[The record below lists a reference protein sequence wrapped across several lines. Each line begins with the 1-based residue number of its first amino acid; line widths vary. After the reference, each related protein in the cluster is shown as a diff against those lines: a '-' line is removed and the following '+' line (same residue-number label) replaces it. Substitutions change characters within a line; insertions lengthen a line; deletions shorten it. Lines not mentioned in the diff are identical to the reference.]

1 MKKKWMGLLLSGMLV
16 VSTIAGC
23 KKTEAPADNAT
34 TTEETKE
41 SEAPGS
47 DEESETPAGN
57 TETEAPEDTV
67 DKEDEGGSGSV
78 MEETAADVSRI
89 AIEAV
94 ANQEGKEVRI
104 AALCCPYGPFWKE
117 VVNGIKSAQTYLAD
131 YNCTVDIISLDSL
144 DGQKWYDAIQN
155 CIVKDYDVISSMGV
169 SDSICSIVDEA
180 TAAGIKVYFYNS
192 DTAMDCSRVA
202 FIGQDL
208 YAAGRYAAD
217 LMAEQLDNQ
226 GTVGI
231 ITGLFSVNAHELRR
245 TGIEDQLKE
254 KYPDIK
260 VIPAVECKDN
270 DSTAYDVAKD
280 LVTGNPDI
288 SGILCTANGQIGTAQ
303 ALEDMGLAGKIKI
316 ICFDYM
322 GQVLDFVEKGTIA
335 ATISQGPFDQG
346 SDPIIY
352 GYNEVIQGSPEV
364 TGNVFTK
371 MDVITIENVAE
382 WK

>member
-1 MKKKWMGLLLSGMLV
+1 MRKRWMGLLLSGMLAV
-16 VSTIAGC
+16 LAIAGC
-23 KKTEAPADNAT
+23 GKSEAPADNAEK
-34 TTEETKE
+34 TEETTE
-41 SEAPGS
+41 SEAPADNTESEAPADTADKKDS
-47 DEESETPAGN
+47 DE
-57 TETEAPEDTV
+57 D
-67 DKEDEGGSGSV
+67 GSGSV

-94 ANQEGKEVRI
+94 ENNDGKEVKI

-155 CIVKDYDVISSMGV
+155 CIVKDYDVISAMGV

-180 TAAGIKVYFYNS
+180 TDAGIKVYFYNS
-192 DTAMDCSRVA
+192 DTAKDCSRVA

-217 LMAEQLDNQ
+217 LMAEQLDNK
-226 GTVGI
+226 GTIGI

-245 TGIEDQLKE
+245 TGIEDELKE

-260 VIPAVECKDN
+260 VIPAVECKDS

-280 LVTGNPDI
+280 LVTANPDI
-288 SGILCTANGQIGTAQ
+288 NGILCTANGQIGTAQ
-303 ALEDMGLAGKIKI
+303 ALEDMGLAGQIKI

-322 GQVLDFVEKGTIA
+322 GQVLDFVESGTIA

-346 SDPIIY
+346 SDPLIY
-352 GYNEVIQGSPEV
+352 GYNEVIQGKPEV
-364 TGNVFTK
+364 TGDVFTK
-371 MDVITIENVAE
+371 MDVITIDNVAE
-382 WK
+382 WKD

>member
-1 MKKKWMGLLLSGMLV
+1 MRKRWMGLLLSGMLAV
-16 VSTIAGC
+16 LAITGC
-23 KKTEAPADNAT
+23 GKTDAPTDNAT
-34 TTEETKE
+34 NTEETKE
-41 SEAPGS
+41 TEASADKAESEAPVDTADKG
-47 DEESETPAGN
+47 DE
-57 TETEAPEDTV
+57 D
-67 DKEDEGGSGSV
+67 GSGSV

-89 AIEAV
+89 AIKAV
-94 ANQEGKEVRI
+94 ENKGGKEVRI

-155 CIVKDYDVISSMGV
+155 CIVKDYDVISAMGV

-180 TAAGIKVYFYNS
+180 ADAGIKVYFYNS
-192 DTAMDCSRVA
+192 DTAMDCSRAA

-208 YAAGRYAAD
+208 YAAGKYAAD
-217 LMAEQLDNQ
+217 LMAEQLDSK

-260 VIPAVECKDN
+260 VIPAVECKDS

-280 LVTGNPDI
+280 LVTANPDI
-288 SGILCTANGQIGTAQ
+288 SGILCMANGQIGTAQ

-322 GQVLDFVEKGTIA
+322 GQVLDFVESGTIA

-346 SDPIIY
+346 SDPLIY
-352 GYNEVIQGSPEV
+352 GYNEVIQGKSEV
-364 TGNVFTK
+364 TGDVFTK
-371 MDVITIENVAE
+371 MDVITIDNVAE